1 MRPLQGAGLGQDPKH
16 LRAAVSAAAH
26 VTQMSFAVIFGT
38 FAGSRMDERFGTSP
52 LFLLL
57 GCSLG
62 TAAGISFLVRS
73 FNETSNHDPDE
84 S

>member
-1 MRPLQGAGLGQDPKH
+1 MGQDPKQ
-16 LRAAVSAAAH
+16 LRAAAAAAGH
-26 VTQMSFAVIFGT
+26 VTQMCFAVIFGT

-62 TAAGISFLVRS
+62 TAAGITFLVRS
-73 FNETSNHDPDE
+73 FHETTPHDPD
-84 S
+84 SD